1 MFRRIF
7 KRLVRKS
14 LMVIVIMLMVHG
26 INSFQLMR
34 SFLSKFQFNLFFVL
48 LIHAFLSNDD
58 DHHLSA
64 TWLIKAKMK
73 SGSCICDM

>member
-1 MFRRIF
+1 
-7 KRLVRKS
+7 
-14 LMVIVIMLMVHG
+14 MVIVMLMVHG

-34 SFLSKFQFNLFFVL
+34 SYLRKFQLNFFSVL

-64 TWLIKAKMK
+64 TWLIKAKILN
-73 SGSCICDM
+73 GSCICGM